1 MIAYVSSDGAALD
14 EVAALWE
21 KIKAHHVA
29 SANHFTADMAAATF
43 TGRKEHL
50 LRKAAGPEGL
60 RVDRAID
67 DATGQPVGYCISS
80 ITAQCAGEIDSL
92 FVEAP
97 CRGRG
102 IGTELIRRALR
113 WLAERGAT
121 SATIG
126 VAEGNE
132 SVLRFYARFGFLP
145 RTIVLARPGKA

>member
-1 MIAYVSSDGAALD
+1 MITYVSSDGAAID

-29 SANHFTADMAAATF
+29 STNHFTTDMAAATF
-43 TGRKEHL
+43 AGRKEHL
-50 LRKAAGPEGL
+50 FRKAAGPGGL

-67 DATGQPVGYCISS
+67 DASGQLVGYCVSS
-80 ITAQCAGEIDSL
+80 ITAQCTGEIDSL
-92 FVEAP
+92 FVEAS
-97 CRGRG
+97 CRGQG
-102 IGTELIRRALR
+102 IGTELTQRALA

-121 SATIG
+121 STTIG

-145 RTIVLARPGKA
+145 RTIILARPSTA